1 MTAPGFF
8 HYCFWLHVVLPDVL
22 TTSGGF
28 ILNSHLITTRFGRP
42 SRFSMLVRCW
52 LQLPLPFQGI
62 LAFLPHTLVYSFLV
76 NLIPPS
82 WFWLCVTVWWASSSL
97 QVRFNGPHTP
107 HLSLSLRVYCELW
120 VPSVARYRTPAARC
134 VGVDREHNVA
144 LMAIG
149 VGEHHVVADSVGP
162 NRYGLIMVPSSNIP
176 SSWASSLMQGIT
188 IPSSSSN
195 WDCTYSCAKI
205 SLL

>member
-62 LAFLPHTLVYSFLV
+62 LAFLPRPIRLFTL
-76 NLIPPS
+76 S
-82 WFWLCVTVWWASSSL
+82 WSIWSLHLGFGSVSLCDELSSSL

-107 HLSLSLRVYCELW
+107 HLSLSLRVYCEVW
-120 VPSVARYRTPAARC
+120 VARYRTPAARC
-134 VGVDREHNVA
+134 VGVDREYNVPDGYRRRRA
-144 LMAIG
+144 PRRCRFG
-149 VGEHHVVADSVGP
+149 WPEQV
-162 NRYGLIMVPSSNIP
+162 RSNHG
-176 SSWASSLMQGIT
+176 A
-188 IPSSSSN
+188 
-195 WDCTYSCAKI
+195 
-205 SLL
+205 